1 MIANPII
8 QRELVTLLRSGR
20 SLAIQF
26 LLVAGLTGIVWLMWP
41 QDAKVNLDGRQA
53 QQLFQTFAFGMLVG
67 LVLLAPVFPATSI
80 VRERHG
86 RTLQLL
92 LTSRLT
98 PMSILVGKVSASISF
113 VLLLLIIS
121 LPPAVAATYVMGGV
135 DAKTQVLPAYG
146 VLALVAVQY
155 AILGLVVS
163 SFARSTDGALRLTY
177 GLILLFTVLVLI
189 PFFLLSNSP
198 WLSMIPLQG
207 TIPWVVRLA
216 VFCVAMALLIIR
228 PQWLTGSGTFG
239 PLTGRVKFTQGIMV
253 VIMLF
258 MATDVAWFRTLS
270 PIPAL
275 LERMGQADVGLRGLK
290 AQDQA
295 TWMFVINALALTVT
309 LIICLAA
316 RLRPAL
322 MDVSRD
328 SGQVTDEQSSGVQWF
343 RRIMFLWFFDPQ
355 RRSGAI
361 GDLTNPVMA
370 KEFRSRSFGRSHWVM
385 RMVSACLIISLG
397 LALVAAA
404 TQGGMGSVGSKQ
416 WVSAD
421 FLGAVLVLF
430 QMGLVILVAPALS
443 TALISS
449 ELEAGSWQLLQMTRL
464 RPMQIVAGKLL
475 SALWSLVLL
484 LVATIPGYAVLLLI
498 REEYT
503 TRVWQVLV
511 VLALTS
517 LFAVLLGAMCSSLFR
532 RTTAATTAAY
542 ILIVALCVGT
552 LLPWLGEGT
561 LFGRDVVATALKV
574 NPVAAALSII
584 QMPGLA
590 DYQLVPFIWQFLAGA
605 SLFCAIVL
613 WIRTWQLTRPS

>member
-1 MIANPII
+1 
-8 QRELVTLLRSGR
+8 
-20 SLAIQF
+20 
-26 LLVAGLTGIVWLMWP
+26 
-41 QDAKVNLDGRQA
+41 
-53 QQLFQTFAFGMLVG
+53 
-67 LVLLAPVFPATSI
+67 
-80 VRERHG
+80 
-86 RTLQLL
+86 
-92 LTSRLT
+92 
-98 PMSILVGKVSASISF
+98 
-113 VLLLLIIS
+113 
-121 LPPAVAATYVMGGV
+121 
-135 DAKTQVLPAYG
+135 
-146 VLALVAVQY
+146 
-155 AILGLVVS
+155 
-163 SFARSTDGALRLTY
+163 
-177 GLILLFTVLVLI
+177 
-189 PFFLLSNSP
+189 
-198 WLSMIPLQG
+198 
-207 TIPWVVRLA
+207 
-216 VFCVAMALLIIR
+216 
-228 PQWLTGSGTFG
+228 
-239 PLTGRVKFTQGIMV
+239 
-253 VIMLF
+253 
-258 MATDVAWFRTLS
+258 
-270 PIPAL
+270 
-275 LERMGQADVGLRGLK
+275 
-290 AQDQA
+290 
-295 TWMFVINALALTVT
+295 
-309 LIICLAA
+309 
-316 RLRPAL
+316 
-322 MDVSRD
+322 
-328 SGQVTDEQSSGVQWF
+328 
-343 RRIMFLWFFDPQ
+343 MFLWFFDPQ

-397 LALVAAA
+397 LALIAAA
-404 TQGGMGSVGSKQ
+404 TQGGMGSVGSRQ

-464 RPMQIVAGKLL
+464 RPMQIVVGKLL

-542 ILIVALCVGT
+542 VLIVALCVAT